1 MKLQSLNDIFE
12 RRVFRI
18 PDYQRGY
25 AWQNH
30 QLEDFWEDI
39 VQLAP
44 DKVHYTGVLTL
55 EPVVESVWQG
65 WERDY
70 WLIDGLDYRPYYI
83 VDGQQRLTTSIIL
96 IHAILE
102 MLPQDSLLNHQSTN
116 DISSKFIHL
125 KAKDGIRQSFI
136 FGYEKDNPSDEFL
149 KTKIFK
155 VYSDS
160 NLHQKTLYTNN
171 LINAKEFFLKQLSQ
185 LPINEVSMIY
195 KKLTQKFKFNV
206 YEINDELD
214 VFVTFETM
222 NNRGKQ
228 LSNLELLKNR
238 LIYLSTLFEN
248 NEGRKT
254 LRVKINN
261 VWKTVYEYLGKNP
274 KLRLDDDEFLK
285 NHWIMYFKYS
295 RRKGDDYIVF
305 LLDEYFTA
313 RNVTH
318 PKLDQERISIKD
330 IEDYVTNLQQSIRPW
345 FFIHSPYFE
354 QMPEYDDENNKLL
367 LNRLDR
373 LKFGAF
379 KPLIM
384 AAYVSDVQLA
394 DINKLLEA
402 SERFIF
408 ALSIVNQR
416 RTNTGD
422 SELYRFARQV
432 LVEDISIDDV
442 IKSINKLV
450 DEYYDPEDFIG
461 LIKEKFKIGRDGFYH
476 WEGLKY
482 FLYEHEAFLKK
493 KGKHS
498 IEKLDWDKLINQ
510 GKNNVT
516 IEHICPQTPSENY
529 WKERFDKYDAQEM
542 SYLTHSLGNLVPL
555 SRAKNSSLQND
566 SFPLKK
572 NNGNGVGY
580 YNGSVSENEV
590 AQNEG
595 WTANDILLR
604 GLELLKF
611 MEIRWRLPLKD
622 ENFKKKLLHL
632 QFLDEKLPEIVED

>member
-12 RRVFRI
+12 RRVLRI

-25 AWQNH
+25 AWQSH
-30 QLEDFWEDI
+30 QLEDFWEDL
-39 VQLAP
+39 VQLSP

-55 EPVVESVWQG
+55 EPVSDSIWG
-65 WERDY
+65 RWDKDC
-70 WLIDGLDYRPYYI
+70 WLIDGLDYRPYYV

-96 IHAILE
+96 IQAILE
-102 MLPQDSLLNHQSTN
+102 TLSDQTLLNHQSTN
-116 DISSKFIHL
+116 DIRAKFIHL
-125 KAKDGIRQSFI
+125 KAKDDIRQSFI

-149 KTKIFK
+149 KTEIFK

-171 LINAKEFFLKQLSQ
+171 LIIAKEFFLRELRKLTVD
-185 LPINEVSMIY
+185 EVSILY

-222 NNRGKQ
+222 NNRGKP

-248 NEGRKT
+248 NEGRNA

-261 VWKTVYEYLGKNP
+261 VWKTIYEYLGKNP
-274 KLRLDDDEFLK
+274 SLKLDDDEFLK

-318 PKLDQERISIKD
+318 PKSEDERVSIKN

-345 FFIHSPYFE
+345 FFMHSPYFE
-354 QMPEYDDENNKLL
+354 QMREYNDEKNKLL

-373 LKFGAF
+373 LRFGAF

-384 AAYVSDVQLA
+384 ASYVSNELLVDV
-394 DINKLLEA
+394 NKLLEA
-402 SERFIF
+402 AERLIF
-408 ALSIVNQR
+408 SLFIVNQR
-416 RTNTGD
+416 RANTGD
-422 SELYRFARQV
+422 SELYGFARQI
-432 LVEDISIDDV
+432 LVKDISIDEV
-442 IKSINKLV
+442 VQSINKLV
-450 DEYYDPEDFIG
+450 DQYYDPEDYIS
-461 LIKEKFKIGRDGFYH
+461 LIKEKFKVGRDGFYH
-476 WEGLKY
+476 WEGLRY
-482 FLYEHEAFLKK
+482 FLYEYEYYLKQ

-516 IEHICPQTPSENY
+516 VEHICPQTATGSY
-529 WKERFDKYDAQEM
+529 WQERFKKYDDQEM
-542 SYLTHSLGNLVPL
+542 IYLTHSLGNLVPL

-572 NNGNGVGY
+572 NNGAGVGY
-580 YNGSVSENEV
+580 YNGSVSENEI
-590 AQNEG
+590 AQKDSWEASNILSRG
-595 WTANDILLR
+595 LDLLR
-604 GLELLKF
+604 F
-611 MEIRWRLPLKD
+611 MEIRWGISLGD
-622 ENFKKKLLHL
+622 EEFKKRLLHL
-632 QFLDEKLPEIVED
+632 QFLDEKPSEIVKS

>member
-1 MKLQSLNDIFE
+1 
-12 RRVFRI
+12 
-18 PDYQRGY
+18 
-25 AWQNH
+25 
-30 QLEDFWEDI
+30 
-39 VQLAP
+39 
-44 DKVHYTGVLTL
+44 
-55 EPVVESVWQG
+55 
-65 WERDY
+65 
-70 WLIDGLDYRPYYI
+70 
-83 VDGQQRLTTSIIL
+83 
-96 IHAILE
+96 
-102 MLPQDSLLNHQSTN
+102 
-116 DISSKFIHL
+116 
-125 KAKDGIRQSFI
+125 
-136 FGYEKDNPSDEFL
+136 
-149 KTKIFK
+149 
-155 VYSDS
+155 
-160 NLHQKTLYTNN
+160 
-171 LINAKEFFLKQLSQ
+171 
-185 LPINEVSMIY
+185 
-195 KKLTQKFKFNV
+195 
-206 YEINDELD
+206 
-214 VFVTFETM
+214 
-222 NNRGKQ
+222 
-228 LSNLELLKNR
+228 
-238 LIYLSTLFEN
+238 
-248 NEGRKT
+248 
-254 LRVKINN
+254 
-261 VWKTVYEYLGKNP
+261 
-274 KLRLDDDEFLK
+274 
-285 NHWIMYFKYS
+285 
-295 RRKGDDYIVF
+295 
-305 LLDEYFTA
+305 
-313 RNVTH
+313 
-318 PKLDQERISIKD
+318 
-330 IEDYVTNLQQSIRPW
+330 
-345 FFIHSPYFE
+345 
-354 QMPEYDDENNKLL
+354 
-367 LNRLDR
+367 
-373 LKFGAF
+373 
-379 KPLIM
+379 
-384 AAYVSDVQLA
+384 
-394 DINKLLEA
+394 LEA

-493 KGKHS
+493 KWKHS